1 MPKGKVIDPAT
12 QAAIVAHR
20 VASGSQAETARAFGI
35 SSKTVARVLASR
47 PELVAAAQAK
57 KDVEAATMAEYL
69 EQSRAQ
75 AQAFIGKALKALA
88 DDDKI
93 SKATLVQIATAI
105 GAESWNSVPGT
116 MPGMRKVPDTAI
128 RTARSAVSQQS
139 MMSFLSLVAQM
150 AFSFCMLFSFVKM
163 GGRG

>member
-47 PELVAAAQAK
+47 PDLVAAARAK

-88 DDDKI
+88 DDEKI

-105 GAESWNSVPGT
+105 GIVIDKWGT
-116 MPGMRKVPDTAI
+116 SKLDAAPQVRGGVIEIP
-128 RTARSAVSQQS
+128 AVQPEETDDSRVVE
-139 MMSFLSLVAQM
+139 L
-150 AFSFCMLFSFVKM
+150 
-163 GGRG
+163 